1 MLGVLQDLATNY
13 VRSATPFFVAHVLLL
28 VYFIVRWNRSRRL
41 IKKDLAELRND
52 AEIPRLLS
60 AAQEQIVKYA
70 EQGREPDL
78 ARLET
83 SVTDKIYRNLET
95 GRLLI
100 NSFVIIGLMGT
111 LFALFQVGRDARMLQ
126 GPQDVLNRMSVA
138 FSASFFGL
146 LWALTCNLFLI
157 RALRRRATQAAQE
170 VGRRLSEFSAINQPK
185 AAMAFEQAARVLNQ
199 NVESLGKVIAR
210 LDLREEAGLQVFLK
224 ILKEFRDTT
233 NTVISDLAK
242 EVKTAQTQ
250 STKIAAEL
258 KSGISSS
265 LEDVKK
271 RFVEISESWRTD
283 LEMTI
288 KSSEGAAQRLA
299 TSSENL
305 VAATAEVSTSLLAVQ
320 HSLEKTQALPEIVA
334 NVEALSSNYL
344 VKTGEQI
351 DRFKEGIDATV
362 ETSRSILDEWFIM
375 LGKRNSE
382 ITESLSKITS
392 TWQEHVTNTTE
403 ELATRFDKIGLGTEA
418 LSALLSPE
426 SKLTETLGQIQ
437 DSVCITREWIDYKT
451 RADLNVQLD
460 TLVCAVENL
469 ESAVGRFEPA
479 IVRSVV
485 PDPETAPNPL
495 LTHITEIEDLLRK
508 LISSNGSS
516 PTVSA
521 VPLERFESDRGPS
534 VKTEMTESPAVERP
548 SPNDSLVTLTE
559 KVDEIIVILNS
570 KRRKKPAPV
579 EINPAPVEKE
589 EPLTP
594 QPERGVRAWIR
605 RRLRRNKDKL

>member
-1 MLGVLQDLATNY
+1 MLGVLQDLAANY

-28 VYFIVRWNRSRRL
+28 VYFIFRWNRSRRL
-41 IKKDLAELRND
+41 IKKDLGELRDD
-52 AEIPRLLS
+52 AETPRLLS
-60 AAQEQIVKYA
+60 SAQGQIVKYA

-83 SVTDKIYRNLET
+83 AVTEKIYRNLET

-100 NSFVIIGLMGT
+100 NSFVIVGLMGT

-146 LWALTCNLFLI
+146 LWALTCNLFLV

-170 VGRRLSEFSAINQPK
+170 VGRRLSEFSAVNPPK
-185 AAMAFEQAARVLNQ
+185 PAIACEQAARGLNQ
-199 NVESLGKVIAR
+199 NVESLSKVIAR
-210 LDLREEAGLQVFLK
+210 LEQREEEGLQVFQR

-233 NTVISDLAK
+233 NTVISDLVN
-242 EVKTAQTQ
+242 EVKAAQTQ

-265 LEDVKK
+265 LEDLKK

-283 LEMTI
+283 LQKTI
-288 KSSEGAAQRLA
+288 KSSEGSAQRLA

-305 VAATAEVSTSLLAVQ
+305 AAATAEVSISLLAVQ
-320 HSLEKTQALPEIVA
+320 QSLEKTEALAEIVK
-334 NVEALSSNYL
+334 NVESLSSNYL

-362 ETSRSILDEWFIM
+362 ETSRSILDQWFTM

-382 ITESLSKITS
+382 ITESLSKITA

-403 ELATRFDKIGLGTEA
+403 ELATRFDKISLGTEA
-418 LSALLSPE
+418 LSALLSPK
-426 SKLTETLGQIQ
+426 SRLTETLGQIQ
-437 DSVCITREWIDYKT
+437 DSVCTTREWIDYKS

-460 TLVCAVENL
+460 TLVCAVEKL
-469 ESAVGRFEPA
+469 EITVGRFEPA
-479 IVRSVV
+479 IARSVV
-485 PDPETAPNPL
+485 PDPEVAPNLL
-495 LTHITEIEDLLRK
+495 LTHVTEIEDLLRK
-508 LISSNGSS
+508 LISSNGFG
-516 PTVSA
+516 PTVRA
-521 VPLERFESDRGPS
+521 LPQEHLDSDRGPS
-534 VKTEMTESPAVERP
+534 VNRP
-548 SPNDSLVTLTE
+548 SPNDGLARLTE
-559 KVDEIIVILNS
+559 KVNEIIVILNS
-570 KRRKKPAPV
+570 KRRKNPAPV
-579 EINPAPVEKE
+579 EIKA
-589 EPLTP
+589 PLTP
-594 QPERGVRAWIR
+594 PPERGVRAWIR